1 LGDRQED
8 HEFESNL
15 GCLVRP
21 CLNKTN
27 RKKNISTMLAILE
40 DSHSVL
46 SLDEINLISFFL
58 SPKIITIFSE
68 FNKKYQDLEGNN
80 SSEVTQ
86 YQL

>member
-1 LGDRQED
+1 
-8 HEFESNL
+8 
-15 GCLVRP
+15 
-21 CLNKTN
+21 
-27 RKKNISTMLAILE
+27 MLAILE